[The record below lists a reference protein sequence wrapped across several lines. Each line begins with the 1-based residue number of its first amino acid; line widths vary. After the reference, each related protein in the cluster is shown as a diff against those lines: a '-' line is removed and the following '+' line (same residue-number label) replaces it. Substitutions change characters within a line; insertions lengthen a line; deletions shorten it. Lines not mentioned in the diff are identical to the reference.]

1 MRFPFVQIICCL
13 LMLLGLHAD
22 TCNTAQAAD
31 GEKTVQGILV
41 FVRPSGI
48 WIHNLADG
56 KETKIIS
63 DTGCASPQISPSC
76 DRIVFTSKRDRYAS
90 SPQKGYLNG
99 QVYIFDRNTGR
110 TARLV
115 TCPQSD
121 CANPIWSPDEKEV
134 AFERV
139 NYKEIVKKE
148 QEMIDYRTEI
158 CIADAKTGKVRIAAR
173 GVLGYEWQDCT
184 DPIFFDSGRKLVYFY
199 NEPGVREPRILSF
212 PEGKKIETVKV
223 LKDLAKRSECC
234 FLAFSKDGRYL
245 ALTEIASQ
253 SIYLMNR
260 SSGEIKEL
268 VPFKEQMGSTAILHS
283 FSPDGSHILCS
294 IPVTDEE
301 SRIFIVSL
309 GGNVAREIKK
319 GLDPCWGPR

>member
-1 MRFPFVQIICCL
+1 M
-13 LMLLGLHAD
+13 
-22 TCNTAQAAD
+22 
-31 GEKTVQGILV
+31 
-41 FVRPSGI
+41 
-48 WIHNLADG
+48 
-56 KETKIIS
+56 
-63 DTGCASPQISPSC
+63 
-76 DRIVFTSKRDRYAS
+76 
-90 SPQKGYLNG
+90 
-99 QVYIFDRNTGR
+99 
-110 TARLV
+110 
-115 TCPQSD
+115 
-121 CANPIWSPDEKEV
+121 
-134 AFERV
+134 
-139 NYKEIVKKE
+139 
-148 QEMIDYRTEI
+148 
-158 CIADAKTGKVRIAAR
+158 
-173 GVLGYEWQDCT
+173 
-184 DPIFFDSGRKLVYFY
+184 
-199 NEPGVREPRILSF
+199 
-212 PEGKKIETVKV
+212 